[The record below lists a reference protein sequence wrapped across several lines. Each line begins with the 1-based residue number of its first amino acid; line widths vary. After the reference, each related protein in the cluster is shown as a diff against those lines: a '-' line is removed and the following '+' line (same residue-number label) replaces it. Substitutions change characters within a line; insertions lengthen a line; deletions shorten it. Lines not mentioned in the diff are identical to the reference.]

1 MALNQRMTLTQFISK
16 RLGDEQN
23 AGVLL
28 KRMFVLS
35 FGAPSFREFWRYWN
49 PVYGYFLFYYCYKPL
64 RRTLPRAV
72 CVVATFFVS
81 GFVLHDLLFGW
92 WIRAIRMESLQFPF
106 VGIWFSLM
114 GLLVLLTSALHL
126 SWPGQP
132 FMIRVLLNSA
142 CIVLAFLLALV
153 LSSVF

>member
-1 MALNQRMTLTQFISK
+1 MTLSQFIAR
-16 RLGDEQN
+16 RLGDEPN

-28 KRMFVLS
+28 KRMFILS

-49 PVYGYFLFYYCYKPL
+49 PVYGYFLYYYCYKPL
-64 RRTLPRAV
+64 RRGLPRAV

-92 WIRAIRMESLQFPF
+92 WIRAIRTGTLPFPF
-106 VGIWFSLM
+106 VGVWFSLM
-114 GLLVLLTSALHL
+114 GVLVLLTRALHMNWER
-126 SWPGQP
+126 WP
-132 FMIRVLLNSA
+132 FVLRSLFNSA
-142 CIVLAFLLALV
+142 CIVLAFLSTLY